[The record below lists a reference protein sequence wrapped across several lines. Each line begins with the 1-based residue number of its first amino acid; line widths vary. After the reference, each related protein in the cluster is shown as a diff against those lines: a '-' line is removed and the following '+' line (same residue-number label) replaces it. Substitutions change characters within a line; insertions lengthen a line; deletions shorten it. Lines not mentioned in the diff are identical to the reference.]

1 MKDERWTVKNRGQS
15 AKPPPIFQKIEKK
28 PIKVAEIA
36 KELLNVHTFVRRK
49 YAKKKQWKKTYNV
62 EGGLENI
69 INYNDGSISTARK
82 KH

>member
-1 MKDERWTVKNRGQS
+1 
-15 AKPPPIFQKIEKK
+15 
-28 PIKVAEIA
+28 VAEIA